1 MSMILMILRQRHLKA
16 KSENIVKFVVKY
28 LMNKIYGLYARFAA
42 ITAAQIATMKTILIG
57 QVY

>member
-1 MSMILMILRQRHLKA
+1 MSMILMILSQRHLKA

-42 ITAAQIATMKTILIG
+42 ITVAKIIKMKTILVG
-57 QVY
+57 